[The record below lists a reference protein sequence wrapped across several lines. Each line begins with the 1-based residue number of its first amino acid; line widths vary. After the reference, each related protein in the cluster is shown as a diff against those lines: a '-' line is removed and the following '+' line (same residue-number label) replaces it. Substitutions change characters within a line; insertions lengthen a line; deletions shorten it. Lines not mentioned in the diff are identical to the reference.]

1 MKKPSNHPR
10 ISTLFNIGLQ
20 LGPETGYLWATGP
33 QHPSRGPGWELL
45 EVQVLGGKIIKIP
58 ENSVPEKFQEH
69 ETFCLTLRKVGHF

>member
-20 LGPETGYLWATGP
+20 LGPETGYLWA
-33 QHPSRGPGWELL
+33 SRGPGWELL